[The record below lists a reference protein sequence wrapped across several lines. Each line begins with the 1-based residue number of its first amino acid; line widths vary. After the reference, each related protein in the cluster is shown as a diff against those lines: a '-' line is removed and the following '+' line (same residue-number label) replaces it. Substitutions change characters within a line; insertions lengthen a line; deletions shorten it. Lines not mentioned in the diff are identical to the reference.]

1 MFEFLFKYPWTAFSK
16 GQFVWLGFGPAWV
29 LWAAI
34 LVGAGALAAVL
45 WRRRFASGA
54 LARTAVI
61 WGLQTAFLALLLAML
76 WQPALSVVTLKPQQN
91 VVAVVV
97 DDSRSMGIRD
107 GNLLR
112 SDDAKRALERM
123 LPGLS
128 QRFQVR
134 LYRLGKS
141 ADRIQNPKALSA
153 SDNATHIGAGLRQI
167 VSESA
172 TLPVGAVVLLSDG
185 ADNSGGIDA
194 DTIAEFKARQI
205 PIHTVGF
212 GRERLDH
219 DIEVLSVDA
228 PVSSLA
234 GSRATAQISFRQRG
248 FGGQKARIAIRDGTN
263 VLAMHELKL
272 GPDGAQQTDSLLF
285 QSGNPGVR
293 NLTVSIDPLPGE
305 ENVANNRIT
314 RVMEV
319 RGGKP
324 RILYVE
330 GEPRWE
336 FKFIRRAMDEDQN
349 VQLVTLLRA
358 TQNKNYRQGISD
370 PKELEEGFPTKREQ
384 LFGYSALVLG
394 SVEGDWLTTSQHEMI
409 REFVDRR
416 GGGLLF
422 LAGRYGLAEGGYT
435 KEPFTDLLPVT
446 LPDHKNTYHIAP
458 AYVDLTMAGRE
469 SLICRLVD
477 DADANVERWKK
488 LPFLMNWQEAG
499 TPKPGALVLAE
510 SIPGN
515 GRNRYPL
522 LVTENFGRGRTA
534 VFASSGS
541 WRWQMLQPV
550 EDKTHEM
557 FWQQMMRWLVTGTP
571 GPVVLTPASQT
582 IADDSHAKLRAEVRD
597 KTYAPAPDAQVEAH
611 VIGPD
616 GSSTVAPMRPDPA
629 EPGVYTA
636 DASAPATGSYI
647 AEAVAR
653 RGNDELGRGVA
664 VFRREDGVAE
674 DFHTEQNREL
684 LERLASQTG
693 GRYYRPA
700 EASRIGEEITYSQA
714 GISVRQTLELWNMPV
729 LFLLALA
736 LRSSEWLLRRK
747 WGLI

>member
-1 MFEFLFKYPWTAFSK
+1 MFEILFKYPWTAFSK
-16 GQFVWLGFGPAWV
+16 GHVVWLGFGPPWV
-29 LWAAI
+29 LPLTI
-34 LVGAGALAAVL
+34 LLGGGVLAFLL
-45 WRRRFASGA
+45 WRRRFTTGA
-54 LARTAVI
+54 VARTAAI

-91 VVAVVV
+91 MVAVVV
-97 DDSRSMGIRD
+97 DNSRSMGVRD
-107 GNLLR
+107 GNIVR
-112 SDDAKRALERM
+112 EDEARRALDRM

-128 QRFQVR
+128 KRFQVR

-141 ADRIQNPKALSA
+141 VERVQSAQALSA
-153 SDNATHIGAGLRQI
+153 SDSATHLGAGLRQL
-167 VSESA
+167 VAENS
-172 TLPVGAVVLLSDG
+172 TVPVGAVVLLSDG

-194 DTIAEFKARQI
+194 ETVSEFTARQI

-212 GRERLDH
+212 GRERLEK
-219 DIEVLSVDA
+219 DIELLSVDT

-234 GSRATAQISFRQRG
+234 GSRTAAQVSLRQRG
-248 FGGQKARIAIRDGTN
+248 FAGQRVKLAIRDGSK
-263 VLAMHELKL
+263 VLAMRDITL
-272 GPDGAQQTDSLLF
+272 GSDGAQQSELLTF

-293 NLTVSIDPLPGE
+293 NLAVSIDPLPGE
-305 ENVANNRIT
+305 ENPANNRIT
-314 RVMEV
+314 RVMQV
-319 RGGKP
+319 RGDKP

-336 FKFIRRAMDEDQN
+336 FKFIRRAMDEDTT

-370 PKELEEGFPTKREQ
+370 PKDLEEGFPAKREE

-394 SVEGDWLTTSQHEMI
+394 SLEANWLTTSQQEMI

-422 LAGRYGLAEGGYT
+422 LAGRFGLAEGGYA

-446 LPDHKNTYHIAP
+446 LPTHKNTYHIAP
-458 AYVDLTMAGRE
+458 AYVDLTMAGRD
-469 SLICRLVD
+469 SMLCRLVD
-477 DADANVERWKK
+477 DADANAERWKK
-488 LPFLMNWQEAG
+488 LPYIMNWQEAG
-499 TPKPGALVLAE
+499 TPKAGALVLAE

-534 VFASSGS
+534 VFATSGS

-550 EDKTHEM
+550 DDKSHEM

-571 GPVVLTPASQT
+571 GPVVLTTSSETVSDEAR
-582 IADDSHAKLRAEVRD
+582 AKLRAEVRD
-597 KTYAPAPDAQVEAH
+597 KTYNPAPDAQVEAR

-616 GSSTVAPMRPDPA
+616 GSSSTVPMRPDPA
-629 EPGVYTA
+629 EPGAYTA
-636 DASAPATGSYI
+636 DIGAPGTGSYL

-653 RGNDELGRGVA
+653 RGNEELGRGVA
-664 VFRREDGVAE
+664 AFRREDGVAE
-674 DFHTEQNREL
+674 DFHIEQNREL

-693 GRYYRPA
+693 GHYYRPA
-700 EASRIGEEITYSQA
+700 DAARIPDEITYSQA
-714 GISVRQTLELWNMPV
+714 GVSTRQTLELWNMPF
-729 LFLLALA
+729 LFLLALV
-736 LRSSEWLLRRK
+736 LRSSEWLLRRR